1 MQDYRKFLKGKKIAI
16 LMVLLALVVAA
27 FGATIGIIIFG
38 AGVQNSASALSA
50 VDISNPYIV
59 TICAFLG
66 GSISAVII
74 LALAKIKSEKMLSLN
89 CSRKY

>member
-1 MQDYRKFLKGKKIAI
+1 MQDYKKFLKGKKIAI

-50 VDISNPYIV
+50 VDISNP
-59 TICAFLG
+59 
-66 GSISAVII
+66 
-74 LALAKIKSEKMLSLN
+74 
-89 CSRKY
+89 